1 LNNIKG
7 EKIMQKYYLTPFIVA
22 ITILLVFTN
31 TPAFAQES
39 SMGKT
44 LILYYS
50 RTGNTKMCC
59 EALQKELDA
68 DLIEIKD
75 LKNRDGGWGFFTGA
89 LGSMFNVH
97 TKIDPLNPDLSSYK
111 NIIIASPIWTGTL
124 ATAIRTLI
132 DDNRWDGKNVVLF
145 TTTNAA
151 EKEKYIEKSKARVA
165 QRGAQVLGYC
175 QVVVKN
181 EVNGKRIDKTQQEII
196 EAARGFVPE
205 IKQAFSLPSTKT
217 KQ

>member
-1 LNNIKG
+1 
-7 EKIMQKYYLTPFIVA
+7 MRRYYRTPFIAVIA
-22 ITILLVFTN
+22 LLLVCTS
-31 TPAFAQES
+31 TLTVAQES

-59 EALQKELDA
+59 EALQKELGA

-97 TKIDPLNPDLSSYK
+97 TNIDPLNPDLSPYK

-124 ATAIRTLI
+124 STAIRTLI
-132 DDNRWDGKNVVLF
+132 DKNLFDNKQVVMF

-151 EKEKYIEKSKARVA
+151 EKEKYIEKSKARA
-165 QRGAQVLGYC
+165 ANNGAQVVGYY
-175 QVVVKN
+175 QVVVKK
-181 EVNGKRIDKTQQEII
+181 EVAGQKVDKPKQEII
-196 EAARGFVPE
+196 EDTLKFVPE
-205 IKQAFSLPSTKT
+205 IKKAFK
-217 KQ
+217 